1 MNSPQLRQIPP
12 RRHRQRGVAA
22 VEFALLAGL
31 FFMVLFGII
40 EIARYTFLLNTLQEV
55 TRHAARDAAV
65 TDFSNAGELAKVQ
78 QRAIFRTT
86 AGELVLSGNIDDTSV
101 QIDYLSFDGTPVSP
115 HPACPALN
123 ISNCI
128 DDPHGPS
135 CIRFVRVRI
144 CEKDTSCQRVPYAP
158 MSGLLNNLFP
168 SGANA
173 VRLPLATTVTPIQSM
188 TSYAS
193 AAPTCP

>member
-1 MNSPQLRQIPP
+1 MNAPQPRRIPA

-31 FFMVLFGII
+31 FFMVLFGTI

-65 TDFSNAGELAKVQ
+65 TDFSNTAELAKVQ
-78 QRAIFRTT
+78 QRALFRTT

-115 HPACPALN
+115 PACPALN
-123 ISNCI
+123 ASNCI

-135 CIRFVRVRI
+135 CIRFVRVRL
-144 CEKDTSCQRVPYAP
+144 CETGTSCQGVPYVP
-158 MSGLLNNLFP
+158 MLGLLNNLFP
-168 SGANA
+168 SGVNA
-173 VRLPLATTVTPIQSM
+173 VRLPVSTTVTPMQPVITHSSG
-188 TSYAS
+188 T
-193 AAPTCP
+193 PPCP